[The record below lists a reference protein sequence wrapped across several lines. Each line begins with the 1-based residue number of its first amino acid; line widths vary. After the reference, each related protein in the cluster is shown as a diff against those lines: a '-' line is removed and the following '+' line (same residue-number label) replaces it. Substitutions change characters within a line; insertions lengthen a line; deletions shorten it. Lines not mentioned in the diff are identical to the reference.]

1 MTNQVQAVDAGTPA
15 RKQAQRSLDEL
26 YALWDELRDIPVTE
40 DGQHLDAVFQH
51 FSKGAEI
58 ETVWRWF
65 EAQNPQFIVG
75 DVQRGVRRA
84 DPEWKISER
93 DLATILAGIGQGYVA
108 TQCGGNLALGLPN
121 GRGGIS
127 LADFRKEQGT
137 DKIQQLKTAGVEAR
151 LSPTGAPGK
160 YAVVFAA
167 STRKKAEY
175 SLTERDIFFEQ
186 QKKEFVGKDA
196 GFGALTSEDAGH
208 LCSWRPA
215 SGHPNGWRLVRGVAT
230 MDELRKSNGSLR
242 LFKSYEAAKTT
253 GDVLNSQIKE
263 AVSHLEQA
271 NGKVPQTLPTLWER
285 DEVQF
290 ARLLVEIVAT
300 QDKLDMEALAASMD
314 LSVDQVS
321 SLLGRAEAAWETI
334 KAKSLPEHAAE
345 SSVSELSEVRK
356 TVLQYTVLHDDEI
369 DLSTMS
375 LEEIGQA
382 CREGGYIGG
391 ALSVVSDEQ
400 LTRAQL
406 DVAAAK
412 LGADPTFFCID
423 DDDDA
428 LAQPSSGM

>member
-1 MTNQVQAVDAGTPA
+1 MTNQVQAVESGTPA
-15 RKQAQRSLDEL
+15 RKQVQRSLGEL

-58 ETVWRWF
+58 ETVWHWF

-75 DVQRGVRRA
+75 DVQRGIRRA
-84 DPEWKISER
+84 DPERKMPGQH
-93 DLATILAGIGQGYVA
+93 LATILAGIGQGYVA

-127 LADFRKEQGT
+127 LADFREEQGT

-151 LSPTGAPGK
+151 LSPTGTPGK

-196 GFGALTSEDAGH
+196 GFGPLTPEVTGR

-215 SGHPNGWRLVRGVAT
+215 SGHPKGWRLVRGVAT
-230 MDELRKSNGSLR
+230 MDELKKSNGSLR

-253 GDVLNSQIKE
+253 GDALNSQIKE

-271 NGKVPQTLPTLWER
+271 NGKVPPTSPTLWER
-285 DEVQF
+285 DEIQF
-290 ARLLVEIVAT
+290 PRLLAEILAT
-300 QDKLDMEALAASMD
+300 QDKLDLQALAASMD
-314 LSVDQVS
+314 LSVEQVS
-321 SLLGRAEAAWETI
+321 SLFDRANAAWETFQ
-334 KAKSLPEHAAE
+334 AKSLPERAAVSSAAE
-345 SSVSELSEVRK
+345 LTEVRK

-369 DLSTMS
+369 DLSSMS

-406 DVAAAK
+406 DEEAAK
-412 LGADPTFFCID
+412 LGADPTFFCIEG
-423 DDDDA
+423 DDDA
-428 LAQPSSGM
+428 PAPPSF